1 MFPVDLRSDTLTL
14 PTDSMRE
21 AMRNAEVGDDG
32 RLDANGRGEDPSINR
47 LEDLG
52 AEITGKEAGLLFP
65 SGTMAN
71 FASLLTHCARGDGV
85 ACDPELHVVITEKA
99 AFMDRFGGLSVV
111 LYKRDEKNMPE
122 PDSFAEACASPNVR
136 LACVE
141 NTHNF
146 AGGTCTSLERQ
157 MQIAAIARD
166 KGRPVHMDGAR
177 IFNAALALGIKA
189 ADLAAGADSIQFCL
203 SKGLGAPVGSLLCGS
218 KEFIKAA
225 KETRKYLGGAM
236 RQAGVFASA
245 GLVALAEGIDRLAE
259 DHENAQ
265 LLGKALSGYAKLK
278 LVPVQTNI
286 VMLNVKDSGQLA
298 SWFEEGLKAYG
309 ILAKAMGKEHL
320 RFTTYRG
327 VTRQDIERAASGFQK
342 FMEEKGKAFA

>member
-1 MFPVDLRSDTLTL
+1 M
-14 PTDSMRE
+14 
-21 AMRNAEVGDDG
+21 
-32 RLDANGRGEDPSINR
+32 
-47 LEDLG
+47 
-52 AEITGKEAGLLFP
+52 
-65 SGTMAN
+65 
-71 FASLLTHCARGDGV
+71 
-85 ACDPELHVVITEKA
+85 
-99 AFMDRFGGLSVV
+99 
-111 LYKRDEKNMPE
+111 
-122 PDSFAEACASPNVR
+122 
-136 LACVE
+136 E